1 MKHQFK
7 CQVRWGDLDAFM
19 HVNNAAYLTYIQE
32 ARVDF
37 TVYSRQRA
45 NLQPVLI
52 EMVVAHADIDYINPI
67 YDAGIEIDIA
77 VWVSKIGTSSF
88 VLQYELSKDGEIYAK
103 AKTVQV
109 TVSMD
114 TKTSRPVNEQERAFL
129 SQYLFSE

>member
-109 TVSMD
+109 TVSME
-114 TKTSRPVNEQERAFL
+114 TKTSRPVNEKERAFL
-129 SQYLFSE
+129 SQYLISE

>member
-37 TVYSRQRA
+37 TVYSRQRS

-67 YDAGIEIDIA
+67 YDAGIEIDID

-88 VLQYELSKDGEIYAK
+88 VLQYELSKAGTIYAK

-114 TKTSRPVNEQERAFL
+114 TKSSRPVNEQEREFL
-129 SQYLFSE
+129 SQYLISE

>member
-1 MKHQFK
+1 MKHKFK

-88 VLQYELSKDGEIYAK
+88 VLQYELSKNGEIYAK

-109 TVSMD
+109 TVSME
-114 TKTSRPVNEQERAFL
+114 TKTSCPVNEQEREFL
-129 SQYLFSE
+129 SKYLISE

>member
-1 MKHQFK
+1 MKHKFK

-88 VLQYELSKDGEIYAK
+88 VLQYELSKDGTIYAK

-109 TVSMD
+109 TVSME
-114 TKTSRPVNEQERAFL
+114 TKTSRPVNEEERAFL
-129 SQYLFSE
+129 SQYLISE

>member
-88 VLQYELSKDGEIYAK
+88 VLQYELSKDGAIYAK

-129 SQYLFSE
+129 SQYLISE

>member
-67 YDAGIEIDIA
+67 YDAGIEIDIEL
-77 VWVSKIGTSSF
+77 WVSKIGTSSF
-88 VLQYELSKDGEIYAK
+88 VLQYELSKAGTIYAK

-109 TVSMD
+109 TVSMES
-114 TKTSRPVNEQERAFL
+114 KSSRPVNEQEREFL
-129 SQYLFSE
+129 SQYLISE

>member
-88 VLQYELSKDGEIYAK
+88 ILQYELSKDGEIYAK

-114 TKTSRPVNEQERAFL
+114 TKTSRPVNEQERVFL
-129 SQYLFSE
+129 SQYLISE

>member
-1 MKHQFK
+1 MKHKFK

-45 NLQPVLI
+45 NLKPVLI

-88 VLQYELSKDGEIYAK
+88 VLQYELFKNDEIYAK

-109 TVSMD
+109 TVSMES
-114 TKTSRPVNEQERAFL
+114 KTSRPVNEEERAFL
-129 SQYLFSE
+129 SQYLISE

>member
-88 VLQYELSKDGEIYAK
+88 ILQYELSKDGEIYAK

-109 TVSMD
+109 TVSME
-114 TKTSRPVNEQERAFL
+114 TKTSRPVNEKERAFL
-129 SQYLFSE
+129 SQYLISE

>member
-88 VLQYELSKDGEIYAK
+88 VLQYELSKNGEIYAK

-114 TKTSRPVNEQERAFL
+114 TKTSRPVNEKERAFL
-129 SQYLFSE
+129 SQYLISE

>member
-88 VLQYELSKDGEIYAK
+88 VLQYELSKNGEIYAK
-103 AKTVQV
+103 AETVQV

-114 TKTSRPVNEQERAFL
+114 SKTSRPVNEQERAFL
-129 SQYLFSE
+129 SQYLISE

>member
-114 TKTSRPVNEQERAFL
+114 TKTSRPVNEEERVFL
-129 SQYLFSE
+129 SQYLISE

>member
-37 TVYSRQRA
+37 TVYSRQRS

-67 YDAGIEIDIA
+67 YDAGIEVDID

-88 VLQYELSKDGEIYAK
+88 VLQYELSKAGTIYAK

-114 TKTSRPVNEQERAFL
+114 TKSSRPVNEQEREFL
-129 SQYLFSE
+129 SQYLISE

>member
-45 NLQPVLI
+45 KLQPVLI

-109 TVSMD
+109 TVSMES
-114 TKTSRPVNEQERAFL
+114 KTSRPVNEEERSFL
-129 SQYLFSE
+129 SQYLISE

>member
-37 TVYSRQRA
+37 TVYSRQRV
-45 NLQPVLI
+45 NLQPILI

-88 VLQYELSKDGEIYAK
+88 VLQYELSKDGTIYAK

-109 TVSMD
+109 TVSME
-114 TKTSRPVNEQERAFL
+114 TKTSRPVNEQEREFL
-129 SQYLFSE
+129 SKYLISE

>member
-7 CQVRWGDLDAFM
+7 CQVRWGDLDAFL

-37 TVYSRQRA
+37 TVYSRKRA

-129 SQYLFSE
+129 SQYLISE

>member
-1 MKHQFK
+1 MRHLTKAH
-7 CQVRWGDLDAFM
+7 VRWDDLDGFG
-19 HVNNAAYLTYIQE
+19 HVNNATYLTYIQE

-88 VLQYELSKDGEIYAK
+88 VLQYELSKNGEIYAK

-109 TVSMD
+109 TVSME
-114 TKTSRPVNEQERAFL
+114 TKTSRPVNEEEREFL
-129 SQYLFSE
+129 SQYLISE

>member
-109 TVSMD
+109 TVSME
-114 TKTSRPVNEQERAFL
+114 TKTSRPVIEQERAFL
-129 SQYLFSE
+129 SQYLISE

>member
-45 NLQPVLI
+45 NQQPILI
-52 EMVVAHADIDYINPI
+52 EMVVAHADVDYINPI
-67 YDAGIEIDIA
+67 YNAGIEIDVE

-114 TKTSRPVNEQERAFL
+114 TKSSRPIN
-129 SQYLFSE
+129 

>member
-19 HVNNAAYLTYIQE
+19 HVNNAAYLTDIQE

-37 TVYSRQRA
+37 TVYARQRA

-88 VLQYELSKDGEIYAK
+88 VLQYELSKNGEIYAK

-114 TKTSRPVNEQERAFL
+114 SKTSRPVNEQERAFL
-129 SQYLFSE
+129 SQYLISE

>member
-88 VLQYELSKDGEIYAK
+88 ALQYELSKDGKIYAK

-109 TVSMD
+109 TVSMES
-114 TKTSRPVNEQERAFL
+114 KSSRPVNEQEREFL
-129 SQYLFSE
+129 SQYLISE

>member
-1 MKHQFK
+1 MKHKFK

-88 VLQYELSKDGEIYAK
+88 VLQYELSKDGTI
-103 AKTVQV
+103 
-109 TVSMD
+109 
-114 TKTSRPVNEQERAFL
+114 
-129 SQYLFSE
+129 

>member
-37 TVYSRQRA
+37 TVYSRQRS

-67 YDAGIEIDIA
+67 YDAGIEIDIEL
-77 VWVSKIGTSSF
+77 WVSKIGTSSF
-88 VLQYELSKDGEIYAK
+88 VLQYELSKAGTIYAK

-109 TVSMD
+109 TVSMES
-114 TKTSRPVNEQERAFL
+114 KSSRPVNEQEREFL
-129 SQYLFSE
+129 SQYLISE

>member
-37 TVYSRQRA
+37 TVYSRQRS

-67 YDAGIEIDIA
+67 YDAGIEIDID

-88 VLQYELSKDGEIYAK
+88 VLQYELSKAGTIYAM
-103 AKTVQV
+103 AKSVQV

-114 TKTSRPVNEQERAFL
+114 TKSSRPVNEQEREFL
-129 SQYLFSE
+129 SQYLISE

>member
-37 TVYSRQRA
+37 TVYSRQCA

-88 VLQYELSKDGEIYAK
+88 ILQYELSKDGEIYAK

-129 SQYLFSE
+129 SQYLISE

>member
-37 TVYSRQRA
+37 TVYSLQRA

-88 VLQYELSKDGEIYAK
+88 ILQYELSKDGEIYAK

-129 SQYLFSE
+129 SQYLISE

>member
-1 MKHQFK
+1 MKHKFK

-77 VWVSKIGTSSF
+77 VWVSKIGKSSF
-88 VLQYELSKDGEIYAK
+88 VLQYELSKDGKIYAK

-109 TVSMD
+109 TVSME
-114 TKTSRPVNEQERAFL
+114 TKTSRPVNEQEREFL
-129 SQYLFSE
+129 SKYLISE

>member
-1 MKHQFK
+1 MKHNFK

-37 TVYSRQRA
+37 TVYSRQRS

-67 YDAGIEIDIA
+67 YDAGIEIDID

-88 VLQYELSKDGEIYAK
+88 VLQYELSKAGTIYAK

-109 TVSMD
+109 TVSMES
-114 TKTSRPVNEQERAFL
+114 KSSRPVNEQEREFL
-129 SQYLFSE
+129 SQYLISE

>member
-37 TVYSRQRA
+37 TVYSRQRS

-88 VLQYELSKDGEIYAK
+88 VLQYELSKNGEIYAK

-109 TVSMD
+109 TVSMN
-114 TKTSRPVNEQERAFL
+114 TKTSRPVNEHERAFL
-129 SQYLFSE
+129 SQYLISE

>member
-32 ARVDF
+32 SRVDF
-37 TVYSRQRA
+37 TVYSRQRS

-67 YDAGIEIDIA
+67 YDAGIEVDID

-88 VLQYELSKDGEIYAK
+88 VLQYELSKAGTIYAK

-114 TKTSRPVNEQERAFL
+114 TKSSRPVNEQEREFL
-129 SQYLFSE
+129 SQYLISE

>member
-67 YDAGIEIDIA
+67 YAAGIEIDID

-88 VLQYELSKDGEIYAK
+88 VLQYELSKAGTIYAQ

-109 TVSMD
+109 TVSMES
-114 TKTSRPVNEQERAFL
+114 KSSRPVNEKEREFL
-129 SQYLFSE
+129 SQYLISE

>member
-1 MKHQFK
+1 
-7 CQVRWGDLDAFM
+7 M

-88 VLQYELSKDGEIYAK
+88 VLQYELSKNGEIYAK

-109 TVSMD
+109 TVSMES
-114 TKTSRPVNEQERAFL
+114 KTSRPVNEQERAFL
-129 SQYLFSE
+129 SQYLISE

>member
-37 TVYSRQRA
+37 TVYARQRA

-88 VLQYELSKDGEIYAK
+88 VLQYELSKNGEIYAK

-114 TKTSRPVNEQERAFL
+114 SKTSRPVNEQERAFL
-129 SQYLFSE
+129 SQYLISE

>member
-109 TVSMD
+109 TVSME
-114 TKTSRPVNEQERAFL
+114 TKTSRPVNEEEREFL
-129 SQYLFSE
+129 SQYLISE

>member
-1 MKHQFK
+1 MKHKFK

-67 YDAGIEIDIA
+67 YDAGIEIDID

-88 VLQYELSKDGEIYAK
+88 VLQYELSKAGTIYAK

-114 TKTSRPVNEQERAFL
+114 TKSSRPVNEQEREFL
-129 SQYLFSE
+129 SQYLISE

>member
-1 MKHQFK
+1 MKHKFK

-67 YDAGIEIDIA
+67 YDAGIEIDID

-88 VLQYELSKDGEIYAK
+88 VLQYELSKAGTIYAK

-114 TKTSRPVNEQERAFL
+114 TKSSRPVNDQEREFL
-129 SQYLFSE
+129 SQYLISE

>member
-1 MKHQFK
+1 MKHKFK

-88 VLQYELSKDGEIYAK
+88 VLQYELSKDGTIYAK

-109 TVSMD
+109 TVSME
-114 TKTSRPVNEQERAFL
+114 TKTSRPVNEQEREFL
-129 SQYLFSE
+129 SKYLISE

>member
-88 VLQYELSKDGEIYAK
+88 ILQYELSKDGEIYAK

-129 SQYLFSE
+129 LNI

>member
-7 CQVRWGDLDAFM
+7 SQVRWGDLDAFM

-67 YDAGIEIDIA
+67 YNAGIEIDIA

-109 TVSMD
+109 TVSMES
-114 TKTSRPVNEQERAFL
+114 KSSRPVNEQEREFL
-129 SQYLFSE
+129 LQYLISE

>member
-37 TVYSRQRA
+37 TVYARQRA

-88 VLQYELSKDGEIYAK
+88 VLQYELSKDGKIYAK

-109 TVSMD
+109 TVSMES
-114 TKTSRPVNEQERAFL
+114 KSSRPVNEQEREFL
-129 SQYLFSE
+129 SQYLISE